1 MADTLIQSL
10 VAECFGTVIFFSCI
24 LAWGEPI
31 PIVIGLLAAI
41 YAFGKVADCHFNSA
55 VSFMML
61 LKGDL
66 SFPKFLAYVVAQ
78 CIGATIA
85 LIWWRSTLGAKN
97 TK

>member
-1 MADTLIQSL
+1 MITSLIS
-10 VAECFGTVIFFSCI
+10 ECVGTVIFFSCI

-31 PIVIGLLAAI
+31 PIVVGLLAAI
-41 YAFGKVADCHFNSA
+41 YAFGKVSGGHFNSA

-66 SFPKFLAYVVAQ
+66 TVPKFIAYVIAQ

-85 LIWWRSTLGAKN
+85 LIWWKSTLGAK
-97 TK
+97 KLQ